1 MQRRH
6 LLKNKIRKLVTEFEE
21 RIHNETL
28 TYFDEKE
35 LIEIISFYEREQ
47 LLHKAIDAVDIA
59 ITQYEYRIEFYL
71 LKARLLLKDKDY
83 ANALSFLEKAESI
96 SPLETDIQLMKA
108 RVLNCMGHPLK
119 ALEILESLRLRSS
132 RSEWIE
138 IMLIEASVYEQLK
151 DYDSM
156 FDILKDALHMSPD
169 RKDVLEKMWM
179 AVEFSKKYDESVSLH
194 TGLIDHD
201 PYNAYAWYNLGHA
214 YACLGEYEKAIN
226 ALEYSFLI
234 EEDFE
239 MGYKDCA
246 ELCMQTCKFTKA
258 LDIYLDEL
266 KRFGPDSDILASI
279 GECYIKIENYLD
291 AKKYLSK
298 AIRLDPYNDEVYY
311 LLALCYSTQKVW
323 KEAIKYYQKAL
334 DIEDR
339 REEYFA
345 GIAYAFS
352 QINEIT
358 KADFYY
364 RKATEAGPEQMQYW
378 LEHANFLFR
387 IEAFEEAINILEEAE
402 YHTVGVELLYCKAAC
417 LFRSGLIKEALVVL
431 EEALK
436 EDVTRQ
442 DLLFDYAEELRNLPE
457 VQSMIDYF
465 IGEISL

>member
-6 LLKNKIRKLVTEFEE
+6 LLKTKIRKLVSEFEE
-21 RIHNETL
+21 RTHSETL

-59 ITQYEYRIEFYL
+59 LTQYEYRIEFYL

-83 ANALSFLEKAESI
+83 SNALSLLERAEAI
-96 SPLETDIQLMKA
+96 SPIEMDIQLMKA
-108 RVLNCMGHPLK
+108 RTLNSMGLPLRS
-119 ALEILESLRLRSS
+119 LEILESLRARNSK
-132 RSEWIE
+132 SEWVE
-138 IMLIEASVYEQLK
+138 IMLVEALVYEQLK

-156 FDILKDALHMSPD
+156 FDIMKDTLKMAPSRKEALE
-169 RKDVLEKMWM
+169 RMWM
-179 AVEFSKKYDESVSLH
+179 AVEFSKKYEESVH
-194 TGLIDHD
+194 FHAQLIEND

-214 YACLGEYEKAIN
+214 HACLGDYEEAIE

-234 EEDFE
+234 EENFE

-246 ELCMQTCKFTKA
+246 ELCMQTCKFKKA

-266 KRFGPDSDILASI
+266 KKFGPDSDILASI
-279 GECYIKIENYLD
+279 GECFIKIDGYAN
-291 AKKYLSK
+291 ARKYLSQAVK
-298 AIRLDPYNDEVYY
+298 LDPYNDEVYY
-311 LLALCYSTQKVW
+311 LLAQCYATQEKW
-323 KEAIKYYQKAL
+323 DTAIDFYQKAL

-345 GIAYAFS
+345 GIANAYS
-352 QINEIT
+352 QVGEIT
-358 KADFYY
+358 KADYFY

-378 LEHANFLFR
+378 LDHANFLFD
-387 IEAFEEAINILEEAE
+387 IEVYSEAINVLEEAE

-417 LFRSGLIKEALVVL
+417 LFRSDQKKEALVVL
-431 EEALK
+431 EDALR
-436 EDVTRQ
+436 EDVTQ
-442 DLLFDYAEELRNLPE
+442 QELLYQYADELRELPE

-465 IGEISL
+465 IGEIPL